1 MSMRRLAAFLLPGLL
16 GAGITAPVP
25 RTASGATDAD
35 IERWAAAWN
44 SHDID
49 KVVALFSSDA
59 VVDQPSNPKPLDAKT
74 LRTFF
79 SMIFRAYPDFHI
91 TIEDKVLDGWKAVT
105 IERVTGHWRGV
116 YTDPTT
122 GKTAQPNGKA
132 FDHPGAM
139 YIVYDARH
147 EIKRLR
153 IFWDQLTVDR
163 QLGIP
168 PH

>member
-25 RTASGATDAD
+25 RTASGATDA
-35 IERWAAAWN
+35 
-44 SHDID
+44 DID

-79 SMIFRAYPDFHI
+79 SMIFRAYPDFQI
-91 TIEDKVLDGWKAVT
+91 TVEDKVLDGWKAVT
-105 IERVTGHWRGV
+105 IERVTGHWRGA

-163 QLGIP
+163 QLGIT